1 MSSKSHN
8 IERRSFEIIDA
19 EVGQNEYSD
28 LEWNIVRRVIHS
40 TADFDF
46 AGINRIIFRN
56 DSISSGLLA
65 LERKCAIVTDVDMV
79 VSGINKNSV
88 KSLGLNVSCPISE
101 ESVIQDSIKSNKTR
115 AQLAMRFAGQE
126 IHGGIVIIGNAPSA
140 LLELIGMVRENAS
153 IPALVIGTPVG
164 FVSAAESKQELLELD
179 VPLITNLGRKGGS
192 PVASSIIN
200 ALMLIQRNKSS
211 VDSR

>member
-46 AGINRIIFRN
+46 AGVNKIIFRN
-56 DSISSGLLA
+56 DPINSGLLA

-101 ESVIQDSIKSNKTR
+101 ESVIQDSIRSNKTR
-115 AQLAMRFAGQE
+115 AQLAMRFAGQK

-140 LLELIGMVRENAS
+140 LLELIDMVRENAS

-164 FVSAAESKQELLELD
+164 FVSAAESKQELLELN

-200 ALMLIQRNKSS
+200 ALMLIKRNKSS